1 MEIKF
6 FENEL
11 KKRLTFDK
19 FFYTDIFDF
28 IYELFYFI
36 LFKSPYWK
44 NLNLIENIIKE
55 FIINELKYKER
66 IFKSLTEFTNDF
78 YHYEEKQF
86 DNLLS
91 NVENVIKQI
100 YILKRVDS
108 VFKFYKNNI
117 NDFFHKNDALKKI
130 IIYCKFII
138 IKDEYN

>member
-1 MEIKF
+1 MDNNI

-44 NLNLIENIIKE
+44 KINIIE
-55 FIINELKYKER
+55 SIINNFIKDTLNYKNKL
-66 IFKSLTEFTNDF
+66 FKSLTELTNDL

-100 YILKRVDS
+100 YILKRIDI
-108 VFKFYKNNI
+108 VFKYYKKNILEYKN
-117 NDFFHKNDALKKI
+117 KNECLSDI
-130 IIYCKFII
+130 IKFCKFII